1 MFCSRSVVLLNNA
14 LKIAVMKNG
23 DLSLIQ
29 LGLDKEK
36 REITESVIA
45 IYQNELNLLS
55 DVVNL
60 LVKRAVFHKQISSVD
75 ELTKLTTEIAS
86 YCADEFKNLN
96 DNVDFIQEQQAEL
109 LERQINAAR
118 VKHCGASAL
127 VCEECDAPIPAA
139 RRAAYPSATRCVS
152 CQSVFEA
159 KNKHYRRTA

>member
-1 MFCSRSVVLLNNA
+1 MSCSRSVVLLNNA

-60 LVKRAVFHKQISSVD
+60 LVKRAVFHRRKSPAVD

-86 YCADEFKNLN
+86 YCADEFKKLN
-96 DNVDFIQEQQAEL
+96 DK
-109 LERQINAAR
+109 R
-118 VKHCGASAL
+118 SW
-127 VCEECDAPIPAA
+127 
-139 RRAAYPSATRCVS
+139 
-152 CQSVFEA
+152 
-159 KNKHYRRTA
+159 